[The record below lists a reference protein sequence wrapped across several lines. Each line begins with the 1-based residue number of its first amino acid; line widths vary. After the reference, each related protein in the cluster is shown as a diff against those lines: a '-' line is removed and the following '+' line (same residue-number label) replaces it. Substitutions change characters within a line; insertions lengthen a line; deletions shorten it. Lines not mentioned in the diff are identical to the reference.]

1 MQKDDNHILF
11 SRKFVFFL
19 SVRNKIYV
27 KNPKKNQFLSFPII
41 SSSNE
46 PRVRASH
53 WGMNTSGIGHCQIF
67 SIFFLS
73 VRNEIHGK
81 NPKKINFW
89 VFQLYLVQMNP
100 GDVLVIGE
108 WTLLELGN
116 VTFFR
121 IFSKCQKWIYGKKT
135 QKIYF
140 WVFQLYLA
148 QINPGNVLVI
158 GEWTLL
164 ELGNVKFFRIFSKC
178 QKWNLR
184 KIPEKIY
191 FWVLPIYLVQ

>member
-1 MQKDDNHILF
+1 M
-11 SRKFVFFL
+11 
-19 SVRNKIYV
+19 
-27 KNPKKNQFLSFPII
+27 SFPKI

-46 PRVRASH
+46 PRGRASPRDL
-53 WGMNTSGIGHCQIF
+53 NTSENRQFQFFWKF
-67 SIFFLS
+67 SNCRKWNYREKTQNF
-73 VRNEIHGK
+73 
-81 NPKKINFW
+81 NFW

-121 IFSKCQKWIYGKKT
+121 IFSKCQKWILRKKT
-135 QKIYF
+135 NKINF
-140 WVFQLYLA
+140 WVFQLYLV
-148 QINPGNVLVI
+148 QMNPGDVLVI

-184 KIPEKIY
+184 KIPEKIN